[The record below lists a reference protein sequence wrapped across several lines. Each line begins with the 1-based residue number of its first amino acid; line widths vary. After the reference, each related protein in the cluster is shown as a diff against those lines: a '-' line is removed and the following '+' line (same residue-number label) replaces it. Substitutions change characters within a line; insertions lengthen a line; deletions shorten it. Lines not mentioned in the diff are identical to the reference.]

1 MTDKDK
7 DFVDFHLLLAQA
19 KANIPLMTEWAEV
32 LMQQHTLRAKV
43 IKNYFDELVKA
54 GFTQDHALEIVKTQG
69 WMGK

>member
-32 LMQQHTLRAKV
+32 LMQQHTLRNCQNNDLTNLILFGSHSEHLKWHHR
-43 IKNYFDELVKA
+43 ER
-54 GFTQDHALEIVKTQG
+54 QER
-69 WMGK
+69 GKR